1 MLQIH
6 SFSHSSQTWHLT
18 LNAHTVLFNLP
29 KKEVVR
35 TWIGRT
41 KMRCNKSKA
50 SVCLFTNLLFP
61 FQSVTLLF
69 PSCPSFSCHLISLLA
84 GVLRNSLPELLTPLN
99 FPLCLSAAGCLSSRP
114 TFLPPTVFFLEG
126 LKTRHS
132 GMLESNQERQA
143 LSPRVFTSDRHRVSV
158 CPSSHRWPCGIFS
171 ARFLFSSC
179 YTWKFRPN

>member
-1 MLQIH
+1 
-6 SFSHSSQTWHLT
+6 
-18 LNAHTVLFNLP
+18 
-29 KKEVVR
+29 
-35 TWIGRT
+35 
-41 KMRCNKSKA
+41 MRCNKSKA

-114 TFLPPTVFFLEG
+114 TFLPPTVFFLER

-132 GMLESNQERQA
+132 GRAIRNVKLCPPVSLRVTGIA
-143 LSPRVFTSDRHRVSV
+143 FLFVPRPIADRAVSFLHGF
-158 CPSSHRWPCGIFS
+158 CS
-171 ARFLFSSC
+171 ARVILGSSAPINAPVSDTRLC
-179 YTWKFRPN
+179 NIAIL